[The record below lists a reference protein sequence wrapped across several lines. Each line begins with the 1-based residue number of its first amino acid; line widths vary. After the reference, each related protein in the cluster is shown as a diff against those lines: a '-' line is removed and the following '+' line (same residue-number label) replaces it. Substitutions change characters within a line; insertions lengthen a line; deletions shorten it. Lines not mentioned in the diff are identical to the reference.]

1 MHAASREALTTT
13 AAVLDSWISNS
24 DQPVA
29 AASQTGAELFSIV
42 EVLDGDRGLRVA
54 VADSSVTAEQ
64 RSGLFAS
71 VFSGKVSQMT
81 LDLAKEAV
89 AKVWSTPREF
99 RAGLVTLGR
108 RALLRSAEQ
117 QGQLKKVEE
126 ELFSLGRILTAE
138 PELAQLLGD
147 RNTPAERKRQLLA
160 SVLYG
165 KVTAVTEALAL
176 QVVGRPE
183 ANPIDDM
190 TALVADVAALQGK
203 DVAIVKSAEPLNGVQ
218 TEQLAAKLSR
228 IYGREMSIHTEV
240 DPSLLGGLI
249 IRVGDE
255 VIDGSTSGKLERL
268 RTNFA

>member
-13 AAVLDSWISNS
+13 AGVLDRWISNS

-64 RSGLFAS
+64 RSGLLSTVFA
-71 VFSGKVSQMT
+71 GKVSQMT
-81 LDLAKEAV
+81 LDLAKEA
-89 AKVWSTPREF
+89 AAQVWSTPREF
-99 RAGLVTLGR
+99 RAGLVSLGR

-117 QGQLKKVEE
+117 QGQLTRVEE
-126 ELFSLGRILTAE
+126 EISALGRILASE
-138 PELAQLLGD
+138 PHLAQLLGD

-160 SVLYG
+160 NVLYG
-165 KVTAVTEALAL
+165 KVTAVTEALAK
-176 QVVGRPE
+176 QVIGRPV
-183 ANPIDDM
+183 ANPIDDLNS
-190 TALVADVAALQGK
+190 LVAEVAELRGK
-203 DVAIVKSAEPLNGVQ
+203 EVANVTSAEPLNAIQ
-218 TEQLAAKLSR
+218 IDQLAAKLSR

-268 RTNFA
+268 RTSFV